1 MGMRKAMECL
11 APYCVRK
18 FSSGERGNCFE
29 CGRALTLG
37 GLVFGRRTFS
47 DQDYSD
53 YTHLECTFN
62 PTAVQNHVVHAA
74 MGLSESFS
82 VVTIE
87 TGLGPF
93 EKGRIYQHFNDP
105 KTHIEDPSFL
115 LGVRLN
121 GQWQPAKQQPFRLEY
136 KGALEPIVQCHMCS
150 VPISEE
156 FDVRV
161 GALVGNTD
169 RYSKWCHLRCW
180 KMPFELT
187 GIVGRSFQRLQH
199 DRQFSEAVAID
210 DRLMNNDCGRV
221 YAHLMTASNHLPP
234 PPAAPPPPLV
244 LRVEPRV
251 VVVAA
256 RPRVAASSGADEGV
270 ESDHTVVDPAEAAET
285 EQCDMDRVDGVQELE
300 AGSTQL
306 EEPSP
311 VIPQFTNQLLSP
323 GGTQLPSVRHSPD
336 PFDNHS
342 MEEPSAHLEC
352 QFTNPPVRHSPD
364 PYDNHSMGDSSAP
377 PFFEATSSPTSSQ
390 RMMPTTPT
398 TTRVDRVFPPD
409 AFAHFLWSKRFVLS
423 GTFSKFATAS
433 DIDTLEE
440 GKSRVC
446 DAIQNMGGFVT
457 KKITSDTT
465 ALIVGAAPGRSK
477 VDAANNRGIPILSLD
492 GLREV
497 ARGISLQDARRAP
510 PVLHYSGGFT
520 GNKRSRD
527 GPSDPS
533 GPSHPLFSGRPP
545 RGRL

>member
-1 MGMRKAMECL
+1 VLYE
-11 APYCVRK
+11 
-18 FSSGERGNCFE
+18 
-29 CGRALTLG
+29 
-37 GLVFGRRTFS
+37 
-47 DQDYSD
+47 
-53 YTHLECTFN
+53 
-62 PTAVQNHVVHAA
+62 
-74 MGLSESFS
+74 
-82 VVTIE
+82 
-87 TGLGPF
+87 
-93 EKGRIYQHFNDP
+93 
-105 KTHIEDPSFL
+105 
-115 LGVRLN
+115 
-121 GQWQPAKQQPFRLEY
+121 
-136 KGALEPIVQCHMCS
+136 
-150 VPISEE
+150 
-156 FDVRV
+156 
-161 GALVGNTD
+161 
-169 RYSKWCHLRCW
+169 
-180 KMPFELT
+180 
-187 GIVGRSFQRLQH
+187 RLQQ
-199 DRQFSEAVAID
+199 R
-210 DRLMNNDCGRV
+210 
-221 YAHLMTASNHLPP
+221 
-234 PPAAPPPPLV
+234 
-244 LRVEPRV
+244 
-251 VVVAA
+251 
-256 RPRVAASSGADEGV
+256 
-270 ESDHTVVDPAEAAET
+270 
-285 EQCDMDRVDGVQELE
+285 E
-300 AGSTQL
+300 AGSTL
-306 EEPSP
+306 REEQSP

-323 GGTQLPSVRHSPD
+323 GGTQLPSVRRSPD
-336 PFDNHS
+336 PNDNHS

-364 PYDNHSMGDSSAP
+364 PYENHSMGDSSAP

-390 RMMPTTPT
+390 RMPTTPT
-398 TTRVDRVFPPD
+398 TTRVDRVFPAD